1 MGFSEQHCTLIGFG
15 PDFHEGIEVKIP
27 SGNIDVA
34 PTVLDLIGIND
45 TFKMDGRVLSEGLV
59 GRNLSSSEILK
70 KEIFKERK
78 IHSTQYRQQIDISEY
93 KGSIYIDQGK
103 VF

>member
-1 MGFSEQHCTLIGFG
+1 
-15 PDFHEGIEVKIP
+15 
-27 SGNIDVA
+27 
-34 PTVLDLIGIND
+34 
-45 TFKMDGRVLSEGLV
+45 MDGRVLSEGLV